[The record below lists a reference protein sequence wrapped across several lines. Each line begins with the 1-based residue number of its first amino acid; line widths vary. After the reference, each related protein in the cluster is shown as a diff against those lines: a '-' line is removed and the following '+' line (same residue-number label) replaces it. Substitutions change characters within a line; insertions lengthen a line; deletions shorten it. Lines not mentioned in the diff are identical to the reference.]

1 VQQVKPVELVYVDV
15 TDDQGNVT
23 KEKAVSIEYEEE
35 VPIRQSISASA
46 LLEPVKYETVSVS
59 KVVRYDDIKD
69 QMKTIYGDPPNDA
82 FEGLSKTSEAD
93 ELGI

>member
-23 KEKAVSIEYEEE
+23 KEKAVSIEYETE
-35 VPIRQSISASA
+35 VPIRQSITDKAQKKP
-46 LLEPVKYETVSVS
+46 LEYEAVSVS